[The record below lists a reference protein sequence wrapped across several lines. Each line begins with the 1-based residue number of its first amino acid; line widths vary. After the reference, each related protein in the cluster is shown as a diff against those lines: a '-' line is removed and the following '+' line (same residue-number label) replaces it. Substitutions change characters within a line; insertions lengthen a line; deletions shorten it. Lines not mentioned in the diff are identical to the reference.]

1 MKKLIAILIIALVT
15 FSTFAAS
22 GTGDTTLTL
31 EAEVAGKLF
40 HGFTGTDNSSADA
53 VKADIASGGSRT
65 VEELDLESGDPQALG
80 FYNLYTTGNA
90 QATVNFAVSPLTVTI
105 GSTTY
110 YVPYQLSYATEEGN
124 EKVTVT
130 GSTLGSIAT
139 ANTTGASTVNAN
151 IMATTANGL
160 RWKTLSLAA
169 TFDGAGNT
177 TFGLPESEDY
187 TGTILAHV
195 SAQ

>member
-1 MKKLIAILIIALVT
+1 MKKLLTVLIIALVT

-22 GTGDTTLTL
+22 GTGNTTLTL
-31 EAEVAGKLF
+31 EANVAGKLY
-40 HGFTGTDNSSADA
+40 HGFTANNNASADA
-53 VKADIASGGSRT
+53 VKADIASGGDET
-65 VEELDLESGDPQALG
+65 VDGLNLESDLAQPIG

-105 GSTTY
+105 SGTTY

-169 TFDGAGNT
+169 TFDGTGNT
-177 TFGLPESEDY
+177 TFGLPESDAY
-187 TGTILAHV
+187 TGSIVATV
-195 SAQ
+195 TAQ